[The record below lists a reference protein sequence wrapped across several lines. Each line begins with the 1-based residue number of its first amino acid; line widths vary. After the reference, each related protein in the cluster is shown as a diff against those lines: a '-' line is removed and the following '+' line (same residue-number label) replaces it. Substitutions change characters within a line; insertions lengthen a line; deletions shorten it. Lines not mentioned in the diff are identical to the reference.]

1 MGFEAEGLGVGAGG
15 YSREGGVRSLER
27 EIASVCRK
35 VARRHAEGKTDPV
48 RVTPD
53 VVVSFLG
60 VPRFEL
66 EEVEQRT
73 RVPGVVTGLA
83 WTPAGG
89 DVLFVE
95 ATRMRGAR
103 TLTLTGQLGDVMKES
118 VQAAL
123 SWVRSHAGELGID
136 PEFWERSD
144 VHVHVPAGR
153 PPKDGPSARGPMATP
168 RASLLSGRPGPADLP
183 LSRQSR
189 LSRRVPPLGRIQEA
203 GPA

>member
-144 VHVHVPAGR
+144 VHVHVPAGAI
-153 PPKDGPSARGPMATP
+153 PED
-168 RASLLSGRPGPADLP
+168 RAPA
-183 LSRQSR
+183 
-189 LSRRVPPLGRIQEA
+189 RVPIGTAPVSLPTGRA
-203 GPA
+203 GRREPP